1 MKKNVF
7 FAIFIAMAFSAISQ
21 NATYTIPFNTKESI
35 IREYQENV
43 FIVYNSDGVD
53 RTVNYVDLN
62 SLVTVS
68 AQLPTVDIS
77 DFELYDG
84 YVYFCGV
91 AYNMPIAGLFDVVDL
106 FFNGSPIEYITL
118 TNTLS
123 CNRYPGETDAVL
135 SLRKIEV
142 MPVPVG
148 NPHLVMVGEANCTN
162 IHDSINRCIVD
173 LYYDGT
179 NWISA
184 VAQAHDGIM
193 YYDDLTVTDNYVVCV
208 GHKHWAEGEYV
219 VPYYRPT
226 LGVDNIFAQTEIISP
241 TVPLVPY
248 NFMVNN
254 YLSGGVWT
262 YSPATNEEFLIE
274 HLGGDKFATI
284 CHGTSSEYTGIREGT
299 VLNLYAPTFTVV
311 KRYMIPEY
319 STDYPELKFF
329 KPTESLYLLPGNSS
343 TCPDSYIE
351 YFLDVTTLSVWAANK
366 HTDNTLVGFS
376 LSSLDA
382 APLSFGAGL
391 GQSCLSG
398 DPGNMLHVWRQW
410 PSYNEVCSKI
420 TELSPFEINNIF
432 GVQDIQYEY
441 SIGIQPAYNYFP
453 QIEIYPVDDRCS
465 E

>member
-21 NATYTIPFNTKESI
+21 NATYAILFNTKESI

-68 AQLPTVDIS
+68 VQLPTVDIS

-123 CNRYPGETDAVL
+123 CNRYPGKTDAVL

-162 IHDSINRCIVD
+162 IPDSINRCIVD

-219 VPYYRPT
+219 VPYYRPAPPY
-226 LGVDNIFAQTEIISP
+226 DNIFDETASVYGI
-241 TVPLVPY
+241 VPPYFLVY
-248 NFMVNN
+248 N
-254 YLSGGVWT
+254 YLSGGVWS
-262 YSPATNEEFLIE
+262 YCPATNEEFLIE
-274 HLGGDKFATI
+274 NLGGDKFATV

-299 VLNLYAPTFTVV
+299 VLNLYDPTFSVV

-319 STDYPELKFF
+319 STEYPELKFF
-329 KPTESLYLLPGNSS
+329 NPKESLYLLPGNSS

-351 YFLDVTTLSVWAANK
+351 YFLDVTTLSVLAANK
-366 HTDNTLVGFS
+366 HTDNTLVGAS

-382 APLSFGAGL
+382 APMSFGAGL

-398 DPGNMLHVWRQW
+398 DPGNMLHVWRHES
-410 PSYNEVCSKI
+410 SYNETCSHI
-420 TELSPFEINNIF
+420 TELSPFFIKPSN
-432 GVQDIQYEY
+432 GSQGIQYEY
-441 SIGIQPAYNYFP
+441 SIGNQPAYSYLP
-453 QIEIYPVDDRCS
+453 PIEIYSVDEKCS